1 MDLTLY
7 KQAATPERIDK
18 TAYLTQVGTVSGVTI
33 KNEMDLMQPVFVLK
47 TDPLV
52 YNANYLYCSFT
63 SRYYYITDITALTGG
78 RVAIS
83 CRVDV
88 LYTYKDE
95 ILASSAWVVSS
106 SSASDAADYDMLH
119 NDYPWQADYDIL
131 GADLTEGEGWRSP
144 FDSEFMD
151 PAARCIYLVVK

>member
-33 KNEMDLMQPVFVLK
+33 KNEMDLMQPTFVLK

-78 RVAIS
+78 RIAIS
-83 CRVDV
+83 CKIDV

-106 SSASDAADYDMLH
+106 SSASDAGDYDMLH
-119 NDYPWQADYDIL
+119 NDYPFQSDYDIL
-131 GADLTEGEGWRSP
+131 GVDLSDSSP
-144 FDSEFMD
+144 LNPDQI
-151 PAARCIYLVVK
+151 AGAKNIYMAIK

>member
-7 KQAATPERIDK
+7 KQAATPERVDK
-18 TAYLTQVGTVSGVTI
+18 TSYLTQVGTVTGVVL
-33 KNEMDLMQPVFVLK
+33 KSDVDLMQPVFILK

-63 SRYYYITDITALTGG
+63 SRYYYITDVEAMTGG
-78 RVAIS
+78 RVAIK
-83 CRVDV
+83 CRCDV

-95 ILASSAWVVSS
+95 ILQSSAWVVSS

-119 NDYPWQADYDIL
+119 NDYPFQADYDIL
-131 GADLTEGEGWRSP
+131 GCDFPGTSP
-144 FDSEFMD
+144 FNEDRWGTD
-151 PAARCIYLVVK
+151 AKNIYVVIK